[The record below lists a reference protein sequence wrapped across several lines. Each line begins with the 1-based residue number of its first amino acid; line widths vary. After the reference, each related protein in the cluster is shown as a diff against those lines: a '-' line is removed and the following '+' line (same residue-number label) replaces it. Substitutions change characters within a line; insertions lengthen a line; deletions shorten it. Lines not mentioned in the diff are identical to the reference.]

1 MEIRKWSGTEL
12 AMINAKS
19 EKASFFFFSLSLSL
33 SLFPSHWNSALRS
46 CTRPY
51 KHTQTPPH
59 ISTCYFNLRSLS
71 LSLLPSLLVFCLLA
85 INIQLKVN
93 GGWGGVTWIA
103 TVDSSCFFSP
113 LFSFAHELWRAS
125 TGTFSRAASKL
136 NAVCRH
142 ATQEQHRPSGDTP
155 ACDAVA

>member
-19 EKASFFFFSLSLSL
+19 EKVFFSLSLSLSL
-33 SLFPSHWNSALRS
+33 SLFPSHWNSTLRS
-46 CTRPY
+46 CSLPC
-51 KHTQTPPH
+51 KHTQTLPH

-71 LSLLPSLLVFCLLA
+71 LSLPPSLFVFCLSP

-93 GGWGGVTWIA
+93 RGCGGLWGGIA

-113 LFSFAHELWRAS
+113 LFSFAHELWSACS
-125 TGTFSRAASKL
+125 GTFSRAASKL

-155 ACDAVA
+155 ACDAVV